1 MKKYFLVLMLF
12 SGLLTFRPAFG
23 QQIMGVLIG
32 GFNASHVEGDDV
44 FGFRKFGVNAGA
56 AAVVP
61 FAEKWS
67 FTVETVYNQKGSFH
81 KEGGRGMDYRYRHDY
96 NHYKLILNYVE
107 VPVLVHFRDK
117 TGLKAGL
124 GASYGRL
131 IEVKEWEDHVR
142 IATTT
147 LNDGPFD
154 LNDYNGLIDIQIPI
168 YKQLKVNARYA
179 FSLFKIREREYL
191 NVDPDEVKIRKQYN
205 RVLSL
210 RLLWYFNEET
220 SRQSRIRSRF

>member
-1 MKKYFLVLMLF
+1 MKKYLLAL
-12 SGLLTFRPAFG
+12 LLTSGFLSLNETRA
-23 QQIMGVLIG
+23 QQIMGALIG
-32 GFNASHVEGDDV
+32 GFNVSHVEGDDV
-44 FGFRKFGVNAGA
+44 FGFRKFGLNAGA

-61 FAEKWS
+61 FAENWS
-67 FTVETVYNQKGSFH
+67 FTLETVYNQKGSFH

-96 NHYKLILNYVE
+96 NHYKLVLNYLE

-117 TGLKAGL
+117 TGLKAGV

-147 LNDGPFD
+147 LNDGTYD
-154 LNDYNGLIDIQIPI
+154 LDDFNGLIDIQIPI
-168 YKQLKVNARYA
+168 YKQFKINARYA

-210 RLLWYFNEET
+210 RVLWFFNEET
-220 SRQSRIRSRF
+220 SRQSRIRSMF

>member
-1 MKKYFLVLMLF
+1 MKKHILAYLVISF
-12 SGLLTFRPAFG
+12 VFAFQAVNA

-32 GFNASHVEGDDV
+32 GVNASHVEGDDV
-44 FGFRKFGVNAGA
+44 FGFRKFGLNAGA

-67 FTVETVYNQKGSFH
+67 FTLETIYNQKGSFH

-96 NHYKLILNYVE
+96 NHYKLVLNYLE

-147 LNDGPFD
+147 LTDGPYD

-168 YKQLKVNARYA
+168 YKQLKFNARYA
-179 FSLFKIREREYL
+179 FSLFKIRERQYL
-191 NVDPDEVKIRKQYN
+191 NVDPGDVKIRKQYN
-205 RVLSL
+205 RVLSF
-210 RLLWYFNEET
+210 RLMWFFNEES

>member
-67 FTVETVYNQKGSFH
+67 FTLETVYNQKGSFH